1 MKVLLWVRSDCFK
14 AKGGDMIQV
23 ENTFMELKKLGV
35 EVVISD
41 KNNVDLKE
49 FDIVHLFQLD
59 WTPETYLHARK
70 AYKLGKKIVLSPI
83 HHNVSEVK
91 KFDDEYVFG
100 LRRIS
105 KYLFVDQFQR
115 DTFKNIYRSILD
127 RTKAL
132 PTLYSIFFGLKNMNR
147 QVIDWSDYVLT
158 QTKLEAYDLSKSY
171 DIDFKWE
178 VIPNGVGELFLEK
191 KKHNNLFSFEN
202 YILSVG
208 RIEPRKNN
216 LTIISAVKLLRKELN
231 KDFKLVFVGKTSSK
245 HFEYTK
251 LFFNELK
258 DNRWVHYNNYLSY
271 EQIPSIYKYAKVCVS
286 ASWFETTGL
295 TLLEALFMGANAVST
310 SPRAKEILGDYCSYC
325 SPEDIESIKEA
336 IKIEYFKP
344 KPKLPQTFK
353 NEYTWEN
360 TAKKT
365 LKIYN
370 DLMVKESNKEK
381 NA

>member
-1 MKVLLWVRSDCFK
+1 MRNSFKVLLWVRSDCFR

-23 ENTFMELKKLGV
+23 ENTFIELKKLGLD
-35 EVVISD
+35 VVISD
-41 KNNVDLKE
+41 KNNVDLTD

-59 WTPETYLHARK
+59 WTPETYLHAKK
-70 AYKLGKKIVLSPI
+70 AHKLGKKIILSPI
-83 HHNVSEVK
+83 HHSVSEVK

-100 LRRIS
+100 LRRLS

-127 RTKAL
+127 RSKAL
-132 PTLYSIFFGLKNMNR
+132 PTLYSVFLGLKNMNR
-147 QVIDWSDYVLT
+147 KVISWSDYVLT
-158 QTKLEAYDLSKSY
+158 QTKIEAEDLSNTY
-171 DIDFKWE
+171 GVNFKWE
-178 VIPNGVGELFLEK
+178 IVPNGVGELFLEK
-191 KKHNNLFSFEN
+191 KKYQNLFNFDN
-202 YILSVG
+202 YILCVG

-216 LTIISAVKLLRKELN
+216 LAIISAVKLLRKELN
-231 KDFKLVFVGKTSSK
+231 KDIKLVFVGKTSSK

-251 LFFNELK
+251 FFLEELK
-258 DNRWVHYNNYLSY
+258 ENKWVHYNNYLAY

-310 SPRAKEILGDYCSYC
+310 SPRAREILGEFCSYC
-325 SPEDIESIKEA
+325 EPNDIESIKEA
-336 IKIEYFKP
+336 IKTEYFKP
-344 KPKLPQTFK
+344 KPKLPSDFK

-370 DLMVKESNKEK
+370 DVMKEYQK
-381 NA
+381 

>member
-1 MKVLLWVRSDCFK
+1 MKVLLWVRTDCFK

-35 EVVISD
+35 DD
-41 KNNVDLKE
+41 KSNIDLKE

-59 WTPETYLHARK
+59 WTPETYLHAKR
-70 AYKLGKKIVLSPI
+70 ARKLGKKIVLSPI
-83 HHNVSEVK
+83 HHSVSEVK
-91 KFDDEYVFG
+91 KFDEEYVFG
-100 LRRIS
+100 LRRLS

-132 PTLYSIFFGLKNMNR
+132 PTLYSIFLGLKNMNR
-147 QVIDWSDYVLT
+147 QVISWSDYVLT
-158 QTKLEAYDLSKSY
+158 QTKLEASDLSDAY
-171 DIDFKWE
+171 NINFKWE

-191 KKHNNLFSFEN
+191 KKHHNLFTFEN

-216 LTIISAVKLLRKELN
+216 LAIISAVKLLRKELN
-231 KDFKLVFVGKTSSK
+231 KDLKLVFVGKTSNK

-251 LFFNELK
+251 LFFDEIKQNK
-258 DNRWVHYNNYLSY
+258 WVHYNNYLSY

-310 SPRAKEILGDYCSYC
+310 SPRAREILGDHCSYC
-325 SPEDIESIKEA
+325 NPDNIESIKEA
-336 IKIEYFKP
+336 IKVEFFKP
-344 KPKLPQTFK
+344 KPKLPSSFK

-370 DLMVKESNKEK
+370 DLMAQDSNKEN